1 MTTILWV
8 RGRYYLTS
16 VRSGSEEQG
25 ERVYFR
31 EGHDELF
38 AHPVPDG
45 VSYFNTP
52 EAAIAAGEAMGF
64 TVFMA

>member
-16 VRSGSEEQG
+16 LRSGCEERG

-38 AHPVPDG
+38 AGD